1 MRLGLIPNEGGVTGL
16 VRLFWKYA
24 FSQKTNTMQ
33 KDTTGQT
40 VLITGASSGIGYELA
55 RCFAADG
62 HHLVLVARHQDR
74 LDAVALE
81 LSSRYGIQATSIA
94 RDLFLP
100 GAAEELYREV
110 QAKGLQVDILVNDA
124 GQGEWGEFHT
134 TDLQRQLDIIQLNV
148 VALTALTHLFLQDMI
163 AKGYGKILNL
173 ASIAST
179 SANPLLGVYAA
190 TKAYVL
196 SFSEALHN
204 ELKDKN
210 ITVTA
215 LMPGATD
222 TDFFNKANM
231 EHTKAGQGSKDDPAE
246 VAKTGYEAL
255 MSGDDKVISGMK
267 NKIMGGM
274 LNSVMTEEA
283 AASMARKQMEPA
295 EGK

>member
-1 MRLGLIPNEGGVTGL
+1 
-16 VRLFWKYA
+16 
-24 FSQKTNTMQ
+24 MQ
-33 KDTTGQT
+33 KDMQGQT

-62 HHLVLVARHQDR
+62 HHLVLVARQQNR
-74 LDAVALE
+74 LDAVARE
-81 LSSRYGIQATSIA
+81 LSAQYGIQATAIA
-94 RDLFLP
+94 KDLFRP
-100 GAAEELYREV
+100 EAAEELYREV
-110 QAKGLQVDILVNDA
+110 QSRGIQVDILVNDA

-134 TDLQRQLDIIQLNV
+134 TDLQRQLDIIQLNIV
-148 VALTALTHLFLQDMI
+148 SLTALTHLFLQDMT
-163 AKGYGKILNL
+163 ARGYGKILNL

-210 ITVTA
+210 IAVTA

-222 TDFFNKANM
+222 TDFFHKANM

-246 VAKTGYEAL
+246 VARVGYEAL
-255 MSGDDKVISGMK
+255 MSGDDKVLPGVK
-267 NKIMGGM
+267 NKIMGGVMSAM
-274 LNSVMTEEA
+274 LTEEA
-283 AASMARKQMEPA
+283 AATMARKQMEPA
-295 EGK
+295 EEK

>member
-1 MRLGLIPNEGGVTGL
+1 
-16 VRLFWKYA
+16 
-24 FSQKTNTMQ
+24 MQ

-40 VLITGASSGIGYELA
+40 VLITGATSGIGYQLA

-62 HHLVLVARHQDR
+62 HHLILVARHQDR
-74 LDAVALE
+74 LDAVARE
-81 LSSRYGIQATSIA
+81 LSSQHGIQAVGIA
-94 RDLFLP
+94 KDLFLP
-100 GAAEELYREV
+100 EAAEALYRDV
-110 QAKGLQVDILVNDA
+110 QSKGLHVDILVNDA

-134 TDLQRQLDIIQLNV
+134 TDLQRQIDIIQLNIV
-148 VALTALTHLFLQDMI
+148 SLTALSYLFLQDMT

-173 ASIAST
+173 GSIASI

-210 ITVTA
+210 IVVTA
-215 LMPGATD
+215 LMPGPTD

-231 EHTKAGQGSKDDPAE
+231 QHTIAGQGPKYDPAE
-246 VAKTGYEAL
+246 VAKAGYEAL
-255 MSGDDKVISGMK
+255 MSGDDKVMAGMM
-267 NKIMGGM
+267 NKIQGGM
-274 LNSVMTEEA
+274 LNMMTEEA

-295 EGK
+295 EPK